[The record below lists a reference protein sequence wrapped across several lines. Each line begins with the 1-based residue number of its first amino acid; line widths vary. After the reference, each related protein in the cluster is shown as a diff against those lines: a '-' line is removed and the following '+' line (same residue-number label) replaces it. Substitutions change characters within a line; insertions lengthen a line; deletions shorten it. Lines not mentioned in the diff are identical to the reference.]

1 MKENTMPKF
10 CVTLL
15 REVWDK
21 ARVVVD
27 AANSEAAEAAA
38 LALTET
44 DETMEWVYDQTP
56 AIDAVDVKEV
66 PETTAESEP

>member
-1 MKENTMPKF
+1 MPKF

-27 AANSEAAEAAA
+27 AADEAAAEAAA

-44 DETMEWVYDQTP
+44 DETIEWIYDSTP
-56 AIDAVDVKEV
+56 MIDAVDVKEV
-66 PETTAESEP
+66 ASNDDAA